1 VTTPCVRLH
10 VLTLSRRP
18 RFTVV
23 SSVDRSLTH
32 SYDASRFPNC
42 LKWTKY
48 VSDAPRRAEVLAQ
61 IVELEPQMLRV
72 LGPAQARDWVDV
84 DLTMSQL
91 KMMFVLSC
99 AMGPNTDPG
108 LRVSE
113 VARGLGVTLPTVTA
127 VMDKLVERGLVRRDD
142 DPVDRRQHVCRLTAD
157 GSALLH
163 RLMAGR
169 RAFTQALMDHLDDDE
184 LVAFLRGMQV
194 LMSAAERLRASVVTA
209 DGPES
214 VPVPTKPDI
223 TPPER
228 RKQAS

>member
-1 VTTPCVRLH
+1 M
-10 VLTLSRRP
+10 
-18 RFTVV
+18 
-23 SSVDRSLTH
+23 
-32 SYDASRFPNC
+32 
-42 LKWTKY
+42 
-48 VSDAPRRAEVLAQ
+48 SDAARRADILAQ

-142 DPVDRRQHVCRLTAD
+142 DPLDRRQHVCRLTED

-169 RAFTQALMDHLDDDE
+169 RAFTHALMDHLDDDE

-194 LMSAAERLRASVVTA
+194 LMSAAERLRASVATA
-209 DGPES
+209 EEPASGP
-214 VPVPTKPDI
+214 TQPDI

-228 RKQAS
+228 RRKAS

>member
-1 VTTPCVRLH
+1 M
-10 VLTLSRRP
+10 
-18 RFTVV
+18 
-23 SSVDRSLTH
+23 
-32 SYDASRFPNC
+32 
-42 LKWTKY
+42 KWTKY
-48 VSDAPRRAEVLAQ
+48 VSDAARRAEVLAQ

-99 AMGPNTDPG
+99 AMGPNSDPG

-142 DPVDRRQHVCRLTAD
+142 DPLDRRQHVCRLTPD
-157 GSALLH
+157 GNALLQ

-169 RAFTQALMDHLDDDE
+169 RAFTHALLEHLDDDE
-184 LVAFLRGMQV
+184 LTAFLRGMQV
-194 LMSAAERLRASVVTA
+194 LMSAAERLRASVISAEESAPAPT
-209 DGPES
+209 GP
-214 VPVPTKPDI
+214 PV
-223 TPPER
+223 PPER
-228 RKQAS
+228 RKRAS